1 VADDDGVI
9 GGGVIGGPPPGSV
22 ATPGARPAAATGAP
36 GGAAVPGTGARIPE
50 ALQTPPRPGTSET
63 PPPGLP
69 NGAEAPPPP
78 SRSERRVYLG
88 GGQWQSADG
97 RSIPA
102 PAGPHPAAGRPVAK
116 PVPGSRVAAHPP
128 LTRLWPLRV
137 VLTLPLVWGAAVA
150 AGLGVYLL
158 VLAFTVGDP
167 GLSDLWLALGGL
179 AALAASLL
187 ATLSC
192 GILLR
197 ERPRSVGVLIV
208 IGAAAVG
215 AVAAAIL
222 AAFGF
227 AAVPSIAVGV
237 LLGYAAVALALLW
250 AAAASPPAAGSSR
263 GAGDGS
269 RPGMGSGFAGAPS
282 GSSVWID
289 SPARWSWT
297 SERAAGARSPA
308 WLAIGIVGAL
318 IAAAAALAVGF
329 AAFSLFAESFVSGQ
343 SELGWETT
351 LWSAALDDG
360 VLNVVTLVL
369 ANLGLAALYGL
380 LAWGAALSVG
390 DWRGR
395 IAWRWAVVL
404 GVLVVAGIVA
414 WLLDGSLP
422 RL

>member
-1 VADDDGVI
+1 VADDADF
-9 GGGVIGGPPPGSV
+9 
-22 ATPGARPAAATGAP
+22 
-36 GGAAVPGTGARIPE
+36 
-50 ALQTPPRPGTSET
+50 
-63 PPPGLP
+63 
-69 NGAEAPPPP
+69 PPPP

-88 GGQWQSADG
+88 GGQWQSVDG
-97 RSIPA
+97 RPA
-102 PAGPHPAAGRPVAK
+102 PPPTGPRPPAGRPAAK
-116 PVPGSRVAAHPP
+116 PAPGSRVAAHPP
-128 LTRLWPLRV
+128 LTRLWPLHV

-167 GLSDLWLALGGL
+167 GLSDLGLALCGLGGL
-179 AALAASLL
+179 ATSLV

-197 ERPRSVGVLIV
+197 ERPRSVGALIV
-208 IGAAAVG
+208 LCAAAAG
-215 AVAAAIL
+215 AVAAVVL
-222 AAFGF
+222 AVLGL
-227 AAVPSIAVGV
+227 AVVPCIAVGV

-250 AAAASPPAAGSSR
+250 AAAASVAA
-263 GAGDGS
+263 
-269 RPGMGSGFAGAPS
+269 AGAPRS
-282 GSSVWID
+282 ATDRFGPAMGPDSAGAPPGSSVWID
-289 SPARWSWT
+289 SPARWSWN
-297 SERAAGARSPA
+297 SERAPGVRSPA

-318 IAAAAALAVGF
+318 IASAAALAVGF

-343 SELGWETT
+343 PELGWETT
-351 LWSAALDDG
+351 LWAAALDDG
-360 VLNVVTLVL
+360 ILDVVTLVL
-369 ANLGLAALYGL
+369 ANLGLAALFGL

-404 GVLVVAGIVA
+404 GILVVAGVVA